1 MQTKRNQYFNG
12 IQAVT
17 CISTC
22 MQSLSPPLRDKIFKT
37 TLAIHAIFKIDQ
49 SQNIF
54 IFNYMSSARKK
65 NKLFLTKEK
74 GRVEAN
80 ALTFNAII

>member
-1 MQTKRNQYFNG
+1 
-12 IQAVT
+12 
-17 CISTC
+17 
-22 MQSLSPPLRDKIFKT
+22 MQSLSPLLRDKIFRT

-54 IFNYMSSARKK
+54 IFNYISSARKK
-65 NKLFLTKEK
+65 KLFLTKEK

-80 ALTFNAII
+80 ALAFNAII